1 MRTAIHFKIN
11 IRKFANIRNAYYFC
25 IMQIEFDQEYL
36 RELYQLGQYSVKFYA
51 TSAANSNI

>member
-1 MRTAIHFKIN
+1 MLTT
-11 IRKFANIRNAYYFC
+11 NAYYFC